1 MTALAEEVFYMKYLA
16 DRATSIDEVAIAL
29 EETVKYL
36 RAKEDAGYVLDATV
50 DGGRIGLR
58 MGP

>member
-1 MTALAEEVFYMKYLA
+1 MTALSEEVFFMKYLA

-29 EETVKYL
+29 EETIKYL
-36 RAKEDAGYVLDATV
+36 RAKENDGYVLDATV
-50 DGGRIGLR
+50 DGGRVGLR